1 MPCESSAAVIL
12 PVCAGSR
19 PLESSV
25 YDGAVASLSMK
36 KRIAMIA
43 TEETARLALVRAGS
57 ASRFLTNEGM
67 AQLHLGLEERLGRFD
82 GLVTDLARELH
93 RQLGALN
100 GHHDRGRVGRRAGGE
115 VGRRLRGLV
124 LGRLQRLQRLA
135 DHGAEV
141 AA

>member
-1 MPCESSAAVIL
+1 MPCSSSAAVIL

-43 TEETARLALVRAGS
+43 TAETARIALVRGG
-57 ASRFLTNEGM
+57 RTRRVLTNDGI
-67 AQLHLGLEERLGRFD
+67 AQLHLGLEERLGRFH
-82 GLVTDLARELH
+82 GLVPDLARELH

-100 GHHDRGRVGRRAGGE
+100 GHHHRGRVARLAGGQ
-115 VGRRLRGLV
+115 VGGRLRGLV
-124 LGRLQRLQRLA
+124 LGRLQRL
-135 DHGAEV
+135 
-141 AA
+141 